1 MTLAA
6 VQPAE
11 NAENQALGI
20 ALLLAAALHALLI
33 LGLGFYYEP
42 PAPPATGRTLEV
54 VLIHRAEPETPAR
67 VDHPDFFAQTSV
79 QGSGKDPV
87 AKTTPTASA
96 APPQVAVEALAPEIA
111 AGEGPPAAQP
121 APPTLEVEPTPAEH
135 PPKTATEPPL
145 AVRAPEKP
153 VVPEPPP
160 AAPPRSKTRA
170 TAAQILASRGTEVA
184 EITAQLDKKVTAYAQ
199 RERRRA
205 ISASTQE
212 YKYAAYLDA
221 WRLKVER
228 IGNLNYPEEA
238 KRRKLYG
245 NLVLQVAVRSD
256 GSVEQI
262 RVVHS
267 SGSSVLDDAAVR
279 IVHLAAPFAPF
290 PADIRAE
297 TDVLD
302 ITRTWQFLNS
312 NRLSS
317 LSSDK

>member
-6 VQPAE
+6 VRPAE

-20 ALLLAAALHALLI
+20 ALLLAAALHALFI
-33 LGLGFYYEP
+33 LGLGFYSEP
-42 PAPPATGRTLEV
+42 PAPPATERTLEV
-54 VLIHRAEPETPAR
+54 VLINRAEPETPAR

-79 QGSGKDPV
+79 QGSGEDPV

-96 APPQVAVEALAPEIA
+96 APPQVAVEAVAPEIA
-111 AGEGPPAAQP
+111 TSEGPPAAQP
-121 APPTLEVEPTPAEH
+121 VPALEVEPAPAEH
-135 PPKTATEPPL
+135 PPKTTTEPPF
-145 AVRAPEKP
+145 AVRAPHKT

-290 PADIRAE
+290 PADVRAE

-312 NRLSS
+312 DR

>member
-1 MTLAA
+1 
-6 VQPAE
+6 
-11 NAENQALGI
+11 
-20 ALLLAAALHALLI
+20 
-33 LGLGFYYEP
+33 
-42 PAPPATGRTLEV
+42 V
-54 VLIHRAEPETPAR
+54 VLINLAEPETPAR
-67 VDHPDFFAQTSV
+67 VDHPDFFAQASV
-79 QGSGKDPV
+79 QGSGEDPL

-96 APPQVAVEALAPEIA
+96 TPPRVAVEGVAPEIA
-111 AGEGPPAAQP
+111 ASETLPAAQP
-121 APPTLEVEPTPAEH
+121 APPALEVVEPAPTAH
-135 PPKTATEPPL
+135 PRKTTEEPPL
-145 AVRAPEKP
+145 AVRAPDKP

-160 AAPPRSKTRA
+160 AAPPRSKTHA

-212 YKYAAYLDA
+212 YRYAAYLDA

-279 IVHLAAPFAPF
+279 IVHLAAPFAAF

-317 LSSDK
+317 DN